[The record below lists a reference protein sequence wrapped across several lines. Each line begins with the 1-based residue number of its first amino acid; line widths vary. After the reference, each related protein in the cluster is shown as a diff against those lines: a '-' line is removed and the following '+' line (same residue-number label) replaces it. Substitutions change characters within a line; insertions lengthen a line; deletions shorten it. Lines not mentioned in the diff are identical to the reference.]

1 MFLNLYQLAW
11 AAITQCHGLNGLRL
25 FCHGSGDGESDIR
38 MPTWLPPS
46 EAYFPDI
53 DGCFL
58 TVSTSWQT
66 AESGLCGVS
75 SYKGTDPSGSQPHD
89 LI

>member
-1 MFLNLYQLAW
+1 MFLSLYQLAW
-11 AAITQCHGLNGLRL
+11 AAITKCHRLNGLRL

-46 EAYFPDI
+46 EAYFPDT

-58 TVSTSWQT
+58 TVWSR
-66 AESGLCGVS
+66 GLSSVHAHKQKALVS
-75 SYKGTDPSGSQPHD
+75 RLKEH
-89 LI
+89 